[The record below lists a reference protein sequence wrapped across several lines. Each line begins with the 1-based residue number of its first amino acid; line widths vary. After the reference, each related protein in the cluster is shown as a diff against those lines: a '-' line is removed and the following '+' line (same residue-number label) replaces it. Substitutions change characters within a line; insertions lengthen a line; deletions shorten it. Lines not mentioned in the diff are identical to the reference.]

1 MRTLAAL
8 VCLAALAQPVAATPI
23 LELRTGPNCGP
34 DEVDA
39 AVSPGSGEQFFDLTF
54 LQDWEDPDDQMNRY
68 DLIVRAP
75 RPGITLLRAE
85 KPDNWVFSD
94 PDAALTVVEGDAGH
108 LVINASSPD
117 ERVNL
122 TKDVPVQN
130 AARIYYSVDP
140 DAAPRLYNIRLDEGR
155 TRIYTADETGW
166 VPPPVGVT
174 DSGLVLVTP
183 EPSGL
188 AVLAFGGL
196 LALRRRRAGPRSG
209 SPSL

>member
-1 MRTLAAL
+1 MRVVLVLAGIVLCAGS
-8 VCLAALAQPVAATPI
+8 AAATPI
-23 LELRTGPNCGP
+23 LELRTGPNYGP

-39 AVSPGSGEQFFDLTF
+39 IVAPGSGEHFFDLTF

-68 DLIVRAP
+68 DVMVRAP

-85 KPDNWVFSD
+85 KPANWVFTD
-94 PDAALTVVEGDAGH
+94 PDAVLTAVEGDAGH
-108 LVINASSPD
+108 LLISGSSPG

-122 TKDVPVQN
+122 TKDQPVQN

-140 DAAPRLYNIRLDEGR
+140 GAAPGFYSIRMEEGT
-155 TRIYTADETGW
+155 TRIYTANDTGW

-174 DSGLVLVTP
+174 DAGLVLVTP

-188 AVLAFGGL
+188 AVLGL
-196 LALRRRRAGPRSG
+196 AGVLALRRRREARA
-209 SPSL
+209 LE